1 MLTHTHTQP
10 PTLTAAGIGYLD
22 FLPLDAEQ
30 AGGMMVLRILR
41 LFRVFRLAKSLPALR
56 AVVQALLSGMGS
68 VRSKHVP
75 WS

>member
-1 MLTHTHTQP
+1 MLTDTHTQP